1 MSQLLSFV
9 ISVAILV
16 LILKIIALPIKII
29 IRLLANSILG
39 LALIW
44 ALGGLGIITLT
55 IAALSWVSLAIIGFF
70 GIPGAILVIILSIF
84 GIL

>member
-1 MSQLLSFV
+1 MSQLVSFV

-16 LILKIIALPIKII
+16 VILKIISLPIKII

-44 ALGGLGIITLT
+44 VLGGLGVITLT
-55 IAALSWVSLAIIGFF
+55 IAALSWISLAIIGFF

>member
-1 MSQLLSFV
+1 MSQLVSFV
-9 ISVAILV
+9 ISVVILV
-16 LILKIIALPIKII
+16 VILKIISLPIKII

-44 ALGGLGIITLT
+44 VLGGLGVITLT

-70 GIPGAILVIILSIF
+70 GIPGAILVIVLSIF